1 MEFYNEDVFDSF
13 LDEIEEDLKS
23 VWSSNKSER
32 ESAIF
37 SAERSAEADAN
48 GLATDAGSGATG
60 SSLSVSSDG
69 SVSSDSSDDSSQTIE
84 LDHEHAN
91 FKFCATSYCSS
102 SSSSES
108 FELVK
113 PFDFFANNN
122 TDDSENDGSIGT
134 SIEVLDADGNRP
146 EDSMLIG

>member
-1 MEFYNEDVFDSF
+1 MEFYKDDVFGSF

-48 GLATDAGSGATG
+48 GLATDLSGATG
-60 SSLSVSSDG
+60 SALSVSSDG
-69 SVSSDSSDDSSQTIE
+69 VVSSDSSDDSSQTIE

-91 FKFCATSYCSS
+91 FKFCMTSSCSS
-102 SSSSES
+102 SSESYS

-122 TDDSENDGSIGT
+122 TDDSDNDGTNGT
-134 SIEVLDADGNRP
+134 SIEILDANGDRP
-146 EDSMLIG
+146 EDS

>member
-1 MEFYNEDVFDSF
+1 MFDSF

-48 GLATDAGSGATG
+48 GLATDLSGATG

-69 SVSSDSSDDSSQTIE
+69 SVSSDSSDDSSQTID

-91 FKFCATSYCSS
+91 FKFCMTSSC

-122 TDDSENDGSIGT
+122 TDDSENDGTVGT
-134 SIEVLDADGNRP
+134 SIELLDADGNRP
-146 EDSMLIG
+146 EDS

>member
-1 MEFYNEDVFDSF
+1 MEFYKDDVFGSF

-48 GLATDAGSGATG
+48 GLATDLSGATG
-60 SSLSVSSDG
+60 SALSVSSDG
-69 SVSSDSSDDSSQTIE
+69 VVSSDSSDDSSQTIE
-84 LDHEHAN
+84 IDHEHAN
-91 FKFCATSYCSS
+91 FKFCMTSSCSS
-102 SSSSES
+102 SSESYS

-122 TDDSENDGSIGT
+122 TDDSDNDGTNGT
-134 SIEVLDADGNRP
+134 SIEILDANGDRP
-146 EDSMLIG
+146 EDS